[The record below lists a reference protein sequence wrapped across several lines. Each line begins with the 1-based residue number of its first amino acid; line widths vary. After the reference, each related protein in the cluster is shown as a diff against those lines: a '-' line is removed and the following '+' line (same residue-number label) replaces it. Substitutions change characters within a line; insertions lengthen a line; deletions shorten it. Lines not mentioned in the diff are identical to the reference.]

1 MIMLFA
7 AFTRELCRK
16 KIYHKHCGWRL
27 ADLTQVI
34 TQCHVF
40 ISLSL
45 CFTQGLSI
53 STIDLTTGVL
63 TPGQTAS
70 ISLPQQII
78 SLIPMGSD
86 DIILAFTVFTEADLF
101 PVRDKTLV
109 NVRTAVGSSVI
120 SAIVDGVQD
129 GTQLPAPVEVLLL
142 LSDVGPNETAS
153 SRTCVFWDFS
163 AAGI

>member
-1 MIMLFA
+1 M
-7 AFTRELCRK
+7 
-16 KIYHKHCGWRL
+16 
-27 ADLTQVI
+27 
-34 TQCHVF
+34 F
-40 ISLSL
+40 ISLSF

-53 STIDLTTGVL
+53 STVDSSTRVL

-86 DIILAFTVFTEADLF
+86 DIILAFTAFTEADLF
-101 PVRDKTLV
+101 PVQNKAIE
-109 NVRTAVGSSVI
+109 NVRTVVGSSVI

-163 AAGI
+163 ASGGF

>member
-1 MIMLFA
+1 MDG
-7 AFTRELCRK
+7 
-16 KIYHKHCGWRL
+16 GWL
-27 ADLTQVI
+27 VYTNVI
-34 TQCHVF
+34 TQFHMF
-40 ISLSL
+40 ISLSF

-53 STIDLTTGVL
+53 STADSSTGVL

-86 DIILAFTVFTEADLF
+86 DIRLAFTAFTEADLF
-101 PVRDKTLV
+101 PVRDEAMR
-109 NVRTAVGSSVI
+109 NGRTVVGSSVI

-153 SRTCVFWDFS
+153 NRTCVFWDFS

>member
-1 MIMLFA
+1 M
-7 AFTRELCRK
+7 
-16 KIYHKHCGWRL
+16 
-27 ADLTQVI
+27 
-34 TQCHVF
+34 F
-40 ISLSL
+40 ISLSF
-45 CFTQGLSI
+45 CFIQGLSI
-53 STIDLTTGVL
+53 STADSSTGVFN
-63 TPGQTAS
+63 PGQTAS

-78 SLIPMGSD
+78 SLIPMGSA
-86 DIILAFTVFTEADLF
+86 DIRLAFTAFTEADLF
-101 PVRDKTLV
+101 PVRNEAMRNGHTV
-109 NVRTAVGSSVI
+109 VGSSVI

>member
-1 MIMLFA
+1 MQLS
-7 AFTRELCRK
+7 RENYAGRRF
-16 KIYHKHCGWRL
+16 ITSVVDGGWL
-27 ADLTQVI
+27 VYTNVI

-40 ISLSL
+40 ILYH

-53 STIDLTTGVL
+53 STADSSTGVL

-86 DIILAFTVFTEADLF
+86 DIRLAFTAFTEADLF
-101 PVRDKTLV
+101 PVRNEEAMRNGHTV
-109 NVRTAVGSSVI
+109 VGSSVI
-120 SAIVDGVQD
+120 SAIVDGIQD

-142 LSDVGPNETAS
+142 LSEVGQNETAT

-163 AAGI
+163 ATGEF

>member
-1 MIMLFA
+1 MQEEDLPQA
-7 AFTRELCRK
+7 LWLEVGWFT
-16 KIYHKHCGWRL
+16 
-27 ADLTQVI
+27 QMS
-34 TQCHVF
+34 
-40 ISLSL
+40 SLSVMCSFPYH

-53 STIDLTTGVL
+53 STVDSSTGVL

-86 DIILAFTVFTEADLF
+86 DIRLAFTAFTEADLF
-101 PVRDKTLV
+101 PVRNEAMRNGHTV
-109 NVRTAVGSSVI
+109 VGSSVI

-163 AAGI
+163 AAGRL

>member
-1 MIMLFA
+1 MDG
-7 AFTRELCRK
+7 
-16 KIYHKHCGWRL
+16 GWL
-27 ADLTQVI
+27 VYTNVI
-34 TQCHVF
+34 TKCHVF
-40 ISLSL
+40 ISLSF

-53 STIDLTTGVL
+53 STVDSSTGVL

-78 SLIPMGSD
+78 SLIPIGSD
-86 DIILAFTVFTEADLF
+86 DIRLAFTAFTKADLF
-101 PVRDKTLV
+101 PVRDEEAIE
-109 NVRTAVGSSVI
+109 NVRTVVGSSVI

-163 AAGI
+163 AAGRF